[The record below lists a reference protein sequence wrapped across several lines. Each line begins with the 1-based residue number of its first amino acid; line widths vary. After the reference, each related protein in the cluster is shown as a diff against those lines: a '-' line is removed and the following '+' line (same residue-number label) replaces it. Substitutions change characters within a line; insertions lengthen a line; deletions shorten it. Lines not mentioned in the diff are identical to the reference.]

1 MDRPDLERIL
11 AGLPRR
17 SLESTLFN
25 LANAYAQASDAVWAQ
40 LGTTKNADLAGPAIM
55 CQSFAIELLLKFFL
69 VVDHP
74 TAKTAEDLRLAGVR
88 LKNHKYSELFDQL
101 SSVTR
106 DKIAQSF
113 SQTSRRTVTSEQFR
127 DLLIAQGDDPFVH
140 WRYVYER
147 GGVSH
152 FDRVSFNLLTD
163 ALGKAAEV
171 ERRASAARAEVPKPP
186 ETAV

>member
-1 MDRPDLERIL
+1 MDKPDLEHIL

-25 LANAYAQASDAVWAQ
+25 LAHAYAQASDAIWAQ
-40 LGTTKNADLAGPAIM
+40 LGASKSADLAGPAIM

-69 VVDHP
+69 LVDHP
-74 TAKTAEDLRLAGVR
+74 AAKTAEDLRQAGVK
-88 LKNHKYSELFDQL
+88 LKNHKYSELFNQL
-101 SSVTR
+101 SSASR
-106 DKIAQSF
+106 DKIATSF
-113 SQTSRRTVTSEQFR
+113 AQASRRAVTRDEFR

-140 WRYVYER
+140 WRYVYEH

-152 FDRVSFNLLTD
+152 FDRISFNLLTD

-171 ERRASAARAEVPKPP
+171 ERRAFAVRAETPKSP
-186 ETAV
+186 EAAV